1 MADAWEA
8 IETTTLSGTSTG
20 VTFSSLTTD
29 YQHLMIKMIVRTDLN
44 TTPGYDYVGVKFNGT
59 ANDWDVL
66 AAYGFNVALAG
77 DNELNIATGKVRAA
91 ACDPIDSSTFGQME
105 VVIPNYQSTN
115 QFHGFNSIG
124 GTSSVSNG
132 YTQFAGSTW
141 HASTAAVTSV
151 TLEPGAGTNF
161 VAGSIFT
168 IYGLR
173 GS

>member
-8 IETTTLSGTSTG
+8 IATTTLTGTSTA

-29 YQHLMIKMIVRTDLN
+29 YQHLMIKCIARTDLN
-44 TTPGYDYVGVKFNGT
+44 TTPGYDYMGIKFNGT
-59 ANDWDVL
+59 SGDWDNL
-66 AAYGFNVALAG
+66 DAYGLNTNVAG
-77 DNELNIATGKVRAA
+77 ESELNNFTGKARSTTCVPMNAA
-91 ACDPIDSSTFGQME
+91 AFGVIE

-115 QFHGFNSIG
+115 QYHGHCALG
-124 GTSSVSNG
+124 GKAGASYGFTAF
-132 YTQFAGSTW
+132 TGSTW

-161 VAGSIFT
+161 VSGCIFT

-173 GS
+173 NS

>member
-8 IETTTLSGTSTG
+8 IETVTLSGTSTA

-29 YQHLMIKMIVRTDLN
+29 YQHLMIKMTVRTDQN

-59 ANDWDVL
+59 SGDWDNL
-66 AAYGFNVALAG
+66 AAYGLDTTLAG
-77 DNELNIATGKVRAA
+77 DNELNNAQGKVRAA
-91 ACDPIDSSTFGQME
+91 ACDPMNAAAFGVIE

-115 QFHGFNSIG
+115 QYHGFNSIG
-124 GTSSVSNG
+124 GKAGSTSG
-132 YTQFAGSTW
+132 FTQFNGSTW

-151 TLEPGAGTNF
+151 TLEPGGGTNF
-161 VAGSIFT
+161 VSGCIFT
-168 IYGLR
+168 MYGLR